1 MKNPFRSSSI
11 YTGLALLALA
21 TSCGSDGP
29 EPSLPAGE
37 EHLVLGNPSGATTNA
52 AQSTN
57 YLLLKPEYALSY
69 HRTRGIPNWVSWHL
83 ETADIGSAARQDDF
97 RADNTLPANWYQVTA
112 SSYVNSGFDRGHH
125 CPSADRTATTAAN
138 SATFLMTNMLP
149 QAPNLNQRTWADL
162 EEYCRKLARAG
173 SELYVVMG
181 SYGAGGTGSQG
192 MAITLDQGR
201 VTVPARVWK
210 VIVVLPVGKDDATRV
225 TNTTRVIAVDVP
237 NQNTVSAAWGGYR
250 TSVDAI
256 EAATGLDLLSAVKPA
271 VQSTLEAQTDN
282 GPTQ

>member
-1 MKNPFRSSSI
+1 MKNLFRPFLTYI
-11 YTGLALLALA
+11 GLALAALA
-21 TSCGSDGP
+21 TGCGSDGP
-29 EPSLPAGE
+29 EPSLAAGE
-37 EHLVLGNPSGATTNA
+37 EHLALGNPSGATTNV
-52 AQSTN
+52 AQPTN

-83 ETADIGSAARQDDF
+83 ETADMGSAARQDDF
-97 RADNTLPANWYQVTA
+97 RPDNTLPASWYQVMG
-112 SSYVNSGFDRGHH
+112 SSYSSSGFDRGHH

-149 QAPNLNQRTWADL
+149 QAPNLNQRTWAGL

-173 SELYVVMG
+173 SELYIVMG

-192 MAITLDQGR
+192 MATTLDQGR

-210 VIVVLPVGKDDATRV
+210 VVVVLPTGKDDATRV
-225 TNTTRVIAVDVP
+225 TNATRVIAVDVP